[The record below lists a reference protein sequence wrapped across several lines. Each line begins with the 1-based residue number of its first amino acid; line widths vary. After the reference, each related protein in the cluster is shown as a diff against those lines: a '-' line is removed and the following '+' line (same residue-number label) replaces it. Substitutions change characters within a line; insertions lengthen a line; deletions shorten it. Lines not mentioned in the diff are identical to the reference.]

1 MDLAFVDDQ
10 YRKTGIC
17 ISLDNTLKVAAKATI
32 VDTSGSHLKL
42 MKGGILSVINER
54 SLILAWVCTMGHSE
68 TFRSDPH
75 IVEVVSERIAC

>member
-17 ISLDNTLKVAAKATI
+17 ISLDNTLKVAVKATI
-32 VDTSGSHLKL
+32 VDTNRSHLKL
-42 MKGGILSVINER
+42 MKGGILGVINEQ

-68 TFRSDPH
+68 TCP
-75 IVEVVSERIAC
+75 I